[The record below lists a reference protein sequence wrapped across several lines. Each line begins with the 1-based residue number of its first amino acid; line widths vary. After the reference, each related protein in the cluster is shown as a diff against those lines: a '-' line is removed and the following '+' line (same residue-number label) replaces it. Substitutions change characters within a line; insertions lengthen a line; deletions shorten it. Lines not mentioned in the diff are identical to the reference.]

1 MQEVQRA
8 AKTNAAAE
16 DLDMYLVQSKDRFL
30 TSEEAVHFILSV
42 IAEAGLENEFEIIE
56 IRDDLCGMI
65 KDLWSSEEK
74 VSEEFKELSEELTD
88 PVQKLHAKNLSKEY
102 DRHKERLYDL
112 TKRLNCWGK
121 SS

>member
-1 MQEVQRA
+1 MFIV
-8 AKTNAAAE
+8 K
-16 DLDMYLVQSKDRFL
+16 SKKMFK
-30 TSEEAVHFILSV
+30 TSEEATYFILSV
-42 IAEAGLENEFEIIE
+42 IAEAGLENEFENIE
-56 IRDDLCGMI
+56 IREDLCGRI

-102 DRHKERLYDL
+102 ERHKERLYDL

-121 SS
+121 SV